1 MKLSCPWGFARG
13 SARDVEGLSGL
24 WSQGVVSRSRRAPPT
39 SRARGHELQK
49 RPTSPGRAS
58 ITIWR
63 RRSDGVVARA
73 RRSVFPQAG
82 PTVALP
88 VCGRHWVIS
97 TPCCACGRA
106 ADARA
111 AHTAREGSLTRST
124 RGCARRCYT
133 NRREG
138 SPHAKTMADELVRR
152 SYSRRDKDAYESE
165 SDGELETEAL
175 FEEVAALEEKVQS
188 LDGTR
193 DKQELLRTVAEL
205 RDVRKRYNRA
215 LGQRKS
221 RGRPATA
228 QSVARKRAMR
238 DSNRRPQ
245 SARPRSKSPD
255 RRSSRMRRS
264 WSGTTTQPKPFY
276 NLENDVQLRLKKK
289 EREERKRREKEDE
302 LRRRD
307 ERAREIL
314 LSTAQG
320 LKPRGFEGVD
330 RHQQEQNKRRD
341 EAYARRQAELES
353 LNECAQFKAKPLPK
367 STHSFRKQEAEADL
381 DRIARIQ
388 RDAERTAAKATDATT
403 KPALNETA
411 PARLE
416 TKVAWKAE
424 EKKKVSE
431 TPEEITARLD
441 REHARW
447 RKTLER
453 CKKVGRSGTIPVD
466 PLAKRREAHE
476 ERRRKHAEEKA
487 RRERA
492 AAEDMEAQ
500 ETLLR
505 EKRVRRLARATANRL
520 ETTRQ
525 TYSSYL
531 KAQAIREKQQA
542 QRDREKKERDEQFAR
557 DEKLRLA
564 AKRLAKDLKITQG
577 REAMDPAEAARSA
590 RRDFRRQLRK
600 NKARLDKA
608 REKAPSL
615 VARLSLESARDKAR
629 AQALRKVAKA
639 VYGTDKADWARVPDA
654 EAIFDAED
662 RAFLEIGA
670 EADDDFEFE

>member
-1 MKLSCPWGFARG
+1 MAASPPRPVFPQRIWT
-13 SARDVEGLSGL
+13 GLPLPVCCS
-24 WSQGVVSRSRRAPPT
+24 SR
-39 SRARGHELQK
+39 L
-49 RPTSPGRAS
+49 
-58 ITIWR
+58 I
-63 RRSDGVVARA
+63 RA
-73 RRSVFPQAG
+73 RRAAARGEPAHR
-82 PTVALP
+82 TTLP
-88 VCGRHWVIS
+88 
-97 TPCCACGRA
+97 ADDRA
-106 ADARA
+106 AS
-111 AHTAREGSLTRST
+111 HTHSPTRS
-124 RGCARRCYT
+124 
-133 NRREG
+133 
-138 SPHAKTMADELVRR
+138 KTMATELVRR

-188 LDGTR
+188 LDGAR

-221 RGRPATA
+221 RGRPTTA

-245 SARPRSKSPD
+245 SARPRSRSPKRD
-255 RRSSRMRRS
+255 SRLRRS

-289 EREERKRREKEDE
+289 EREERKKREKEDE

-353 LNECAQFKAKPLPK
+353 LTECAQFKAKPLPK

-388 RDAERTAAKATDATT
+388 RDAERTAAQATDATT
-403 KPALNETA
+403 KRPELNETA

-416 TKVAWKAE
+416 TKKQAWTTE
-424 EKKKVSE
+424 EKKISE

-453 CKKVGRSGTIPVD
+453 CKQVGRSGTIPVD

-476 ERRRKHAEEKA
+476 ERKRKQLEAKA

-557 DEKLRLA
+557 DEKLRQA
-564 AKRLAKDLKITQG
+564 AKRLAKDLNITQG
-577 REAMDPAEAARSA
+577 REAMVPAEAARSA

-639 VYGTDKADWARVPDA
+639 VYGTDKADWSRVPDA

>member
-1 MKLSCPWGFARG
+1 
-13 SARDVEGLSGL
+13 
-24 WSQGVVSRSRRAPPT
+24 
-39 SRARGHELQK
+39 
-49 RPTSPGRAS
+49 
-58 ITIWR
+58 
-63 RRSDGVVARA
+63 
-73 RRSVFPQAG
+73 
-82 PTVALP
+82 
-88 VCGRHWVIS
+88 
-97 TPCCACGRA
+97 
-106 ADARA
+106 
-111 AHTAREGSLTRST
+111 
-124 RGCARRCYT
+124 
-133 NRREG
+133 
-138 SPHAKTMADELVRR
+138 MATELVRR

-188 LDGTR
+188 LDGAR
-193 DKQELLRTVAEL
+193 DKQELLRTVAAL

-228 QSVARKRAMR
+228 QSIARKRAMR

-245 SARPRSKSPD
+245 SARPRSRSPKRD
-255 RRSSRMRRS
+255 SRLRRS

-289 EREERKRREKEDE
+289 ERQDRKRREEEEE

-403 KPALNETA
+403 KAPALNETA

-416 TKVAWKAE
+416 TKKQAWTTT
-424 EKKKVSE
+424 EKKISE

-639 VYGTDKADWARVPDA
+639 VYGTDKADWSRVPDA

>member
-1 MKLSCPWGFARG
+1 VRRLPVASMASGATHTP
-13 SARDVEGLSGL
+13 SARSTATEK
-24 WSQGVVSRSRRAPPT
+24 SRRWATRPRTRVVKTPDKPRGASKPYGGVAAMALRPALAAPLPL
-39 SRARGHELQK
+39 RI
-49 RPTSPGRAS
+49 PPGRPNGRIAAS
-58 ITIWR
+58 L
-63 RRSDGVVARA
+63 
-73 RRSVFPQAG
+73 
-82 PTVALP
+82 LP
-88 VCGRHWVIS
+88 GWLIS
-97 TPCCACGRA
+97 TPCGHRGRA

-111 AHTAREGSLTRST
+111 AHIAREGSLTRST
-124 RGCARRCYT
+124 RCARAATQRQT
-133 NRREG
+133 RG
-138 SPHAKTMADELVRR
+138 QPHTKTMATELVRR

-245 SARPRSKSPD
+245 SARPRSRSPKRD
-255 RRSSRMRRS
+255 SRLRRS

-416 TKVAWKAE
+416 TKKAWQQE
-424 EKKKVSE
+424 EKKKISE

-639 VYGTDKADWARVPDA
+639 VYGTDKADWSRVPDA